1 MSAPVSPAPVPRPHP
16 WRAARR
22 RAIIGSSI
30 APVRRVPMR
39 RPMNSRRVASLAC
52 CAFSAAATVVA
63 AAAAFA
69 PIHAQSS
76 AQRRPLS
83 FLDLQNMQQASAPVL
98 SPDGAWALYT
108 LSVANWKDARRQS
121 DIYLVSTLQG
131 LN

>member
-30 APVRRVPMR
+30 APLRRVPMP

-52 CAFSAAATVVA
+52 CVFSAAAAV
-63 AAAAFA
+63 AAFA